1 MAQQPTG
8 EASLPAPPWEP
19 DRVATRTATEFIE
32 THLDHPLSVT
42 AVALVAGMSARTLQA
57 TFRARLQTT
66 PTAYI
71 RDRRLERVRADLTDA
86 SYSMDRTV
94 TEIATRWGINHLGRF
109 AADYRARFGE
119 SPSQTLRAHVERP
132 G

>member
-8 EASLPAPPWEP
+8 EHRDRLPTLA
-19 DRVATRTATEFIE
+19 ATEFIE
-32 THLDHPLSVT
+32 THLDHPLSVA

-57 TFRARLQTT
+57 TFRSRLQTT

-71 RDRRLERVRADLTDA
+71 RDRRLDRARADLTAA
-86 SYSMDRTV
+86 SHNRDTTV

-109 AADYRARFGE
+109 AVDYRARFGE
-119 SPSQTLRAHVERP
+119 SPSQTLRGHVRRP